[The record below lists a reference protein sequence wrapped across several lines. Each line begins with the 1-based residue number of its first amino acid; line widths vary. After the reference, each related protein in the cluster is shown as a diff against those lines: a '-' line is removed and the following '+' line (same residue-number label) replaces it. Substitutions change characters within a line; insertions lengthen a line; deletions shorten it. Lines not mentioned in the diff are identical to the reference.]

1 MRCPSCNSD
10 AYVEINIS
18 LGENDVAFSRC
29 GRCET
34 QKWESQECDIN
45 LSEVLTLAKDLQL

>member
-18 LGENDVAFSRC
+18 LGENDVAFGRC